1 MKRAGALALLAALA
15 TGGCGGNR
23 ESGAGDAGSLGAP
36 SSTSAPRPPGP
47 PALEELVRLD
57 EPVAVVAHGQSLL
70 FAEKKG
76 RVVAFSAGDAR
87 PVLDISGQVSLAN
100 EQGLLGLAVHP
111 DGGFLYVNLTNGDG
125 DTEIREYPLDGTK
138 VDASG
143 ERLVLRIDQPA
154 ANHNGG
160 HVAFG
165 PDGHLYIGTGDGG
178 GAGDTFGNARDLGSL
193 LGKMLRIDPRPH
205 GDASYRPA
213 PGNPFAGRAGARP
226 EIWAFGLRNPWRYTF
241 SGNHL
246 WIADVGQGEWEEINR
261 VPTSRAG
268 ADFGWNLRE
277 GTHEFRGD
285 RPQGAV
291 DPVHEYDHS
300 GGRCSVTGGVVHPD
314 GGGSSLA
321 GAYLFADHCDGRI
334 HAIHPDGDVEDL
346 ELTVDQPTSFG
357 LDGDG
362 SVLVLSRS
370 GPVYRLTGG
379 RA

>member
-1 MKRAGALALLAALA
+1 VRRARALALVAALIA
-15 TGGCGGNR
+15 GGCGGD
-23 ESGAGDAGSLGAP
+23 SGAPEPTDTTSRSPAAGP
-36 SSTSAPRPPGP
+36 SGP

-57 EPVAVVAHGQSLL
+57 EPVAVIAHAGSLL

-76 RVVAFSAGDAR
+76 RVIEVAGEDVR
-87 PVLDISGQVSLAN
+87 PILDISGQVSLAN
-100 EQGLLGLAVHP
+100 EQGLLGLAIHP
-111 DGGFLYVNLTNGDG
+111 DGGFLYLNLTNRDG
-125 DTEIREYPLDGTK
+125 DTEIREYPLDGSD

-160 HVAFG
+160 HLAFG
-165 PDGHLYIGTGDGG
+165 PDGYLYIGTGDGG
-178 GAGDTFGNARDLGSL
+178 GAGDTFGNARNLGSL
-193 LGKMLRIDPRPH
+193 LGKMLRIDPRPN

-241 SGNHL
+241 SGGHL

-277 GTHEFRGD
+277 GTHQFRGD
-285 RPQGAV
+285 RPEGAV

-300 GGRCSVTGGVVHPD
+300 GGRCSVTGGVVHPGD
-314 GGGSSLA
+314 VGSSLA
-321 GAYLFADHCDGRI
+321 GAYLFADHCDGRV

-346 ELTVDQPTSFG
+346 GLTVDQPTSFG

-379 RA
+379 RT